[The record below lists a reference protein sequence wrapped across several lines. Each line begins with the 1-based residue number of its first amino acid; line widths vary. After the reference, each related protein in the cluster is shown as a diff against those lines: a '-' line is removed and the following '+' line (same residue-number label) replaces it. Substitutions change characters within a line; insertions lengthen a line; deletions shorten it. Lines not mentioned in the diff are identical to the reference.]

1 MIGLRTRAAHDK
13 QQIRTGDRHDLLLRR
28 LLGGANWMNES
39 PGLCRRDWHTAPSLA
54 SLSGSLAISTDLS
67 TCRVHFEARWP
78 GWTIHNEQ
86 TLKDGVRHSRYRIM
100 SLAELTADA
109 YIGGPTTAEAADA
122 AGNRGDDSTWL
133 PTSRGSAE
141 SVPAPAALGVQA
153 ELFDER
159 RGGANADRIP
169 PGHARAI
176 DGHQR
181 VTPRVLDA
189 ALGCAAAS
197 LFNAKGEC

>member
-1 MIGLRTRAAHDK
+1 MLRAAHDK
-13 QQIRTGDRHDLLLRR
+13 TMIRMGDRHDLLLRR
-28 LLGGANWMNES
+28 LLGGANWMEEN
-39 PGLCRRDWHTAPSLA
+39 PAYCRRDWHTAPSLA

-67 TCRVHFEARWP
+67 TCRFHFAARWP

-86 TLKDGVRHSRYRIM
+86 TLRDGVRHSRYRIM

-109 YIGGPTTAEAADA
+109 YTGGPIRTEAADGAGLSGRLHPGRQLHRA
-122 AGNRGDDSTWL
+122 A
-133 PTSRGSAE
+133 AE
-141 SVPAPAALGVQA
+141 SVAAQAAHGVQT
-153 ELFDER
+153 ELFDDR

-181 VTPRVLDA
+181 VTPRAQGA

-197 LFNAKGEC
+197 LFSREGEC